1 MKNTQNTEAKI
12 YPAILNC
19 IPDGE
24 TMVSNT
30 ESAIRETLIRAW
42 DAYANFSKLIAGIY
56 SLNYTNQ
63 TK

>member
-1 MKNTQNTEAKI
+1 MKNIQSTENKI

-30 ESAIRETLIRAW
+30 ETLVKDTLVRAW
-42 DAYANFSKLIAGIY
+42 DAYVNFSKLIAGIY
-56 SLNYTNQ
+56 SLNYLDQ